1 MTEKTV
7 TKNPRGAGR
16 PVGSTTNRSLRQTKM
31 KQVLDIINPLL
42 AKALKKAEDILD
54 APLGSKDVSTTTQL
68 AAVKLIVDKSI
79 ELREIVFSK
88 EKDQAKDPDD
98 DEPVDESDKGAILQ
112 FTVVGKDDKK

>member
-1 MTEKTV
+1 MTEKTA
-7 TKNPRGAGR
+7 KEPIRKAGR

-42 AKALKKAEDILD
+42 TKALKKAEDILD

-98 DEPVDESDKGAILQ
+98 DEPVDESDKGAILL
-112 FTVVGKDDKK
+112 FTVPKDDKK

>member
-16 PVGSTTNRSLRQTKM
+16 PVGATSTRSPRQFKM
-31 KQVLDIINPLL
+31 KQVLDLINPLL

-54 APLGSKDVSTTTQL
+54 APLDSKNVSTTTQL
-68 AAVKLIVDKSI
+68 AAVKLVIDKSI

-88 EKDQAKDPDD
+88 EKDQEKAPDD
-98 DEPVDESDKGAILQ
+98 DGELDERDKGAILL
-112 FTVVGKDDKK
+112 FTVPKDDK